1 MNITENKR
9 PYKLPEP
16 LYCEPDD
23 EITMELVNKYIR
35 LHEERLPR
43 YRYLENLYKGFH
55 NIFMQPEK
63 ENWKPDNRLAVNFP
77 KYITDIFLGFGYGIP
92 IKKHHPDKATNE
104 VFKDFDHRNGIVDHE
119 FELIKNVCKFG
130 HAFEYFYQ
138 DEEAH
143 TRVARNTP
151 IEAFVVYEN
160 TLRKKARFA
169 VRYGYDDSGATK
181 YGEVLEC
188 DKIREFKGDIFTE
201 NSEKPNAYGKIPIV
215 EWVMN
220 EERMSLFESIAG
232 LTEVFNK
239 TIAEKAND
247 VDSFSEAYL
256 VILGAEVDDEGIYR
270 IRDNRIINMYGTDNA
285 KDILVQFL
293 TKPTADDT
301 QENLLDRMEAL
312 IHKISMI
319 IDISNEN
326 FGNSTGEALAHKLLP
341 TSNVVKFFNRK
352 IEKSL
357 KKRYKL
363 FCCIPAN
370 IADKNAW
377 EDIEFK
383 FSENLPKNIK
393 NEAETAK
400 SLEGVT
406 SKETQLSVLSIVDDV
421 SEEIKKI
428 KKEEDEAR
436 KEAEKISSGIL
447 GFGAAANKAATTEE
461 NSATEEGLNN
471 EQ

>member
-23 EITMELVNKYIR
+23 VITMELVNKYIR

-55 NIFMQPEK
+55 NIFLQPEK

-77 KYITDIFLGFGYGIP
+77 KYVTDIFMGFGYGIP

-104 VFKDFDHRNGIVDHE
+104 VFKDFDRRNGIVDHE

-143 TRVARNTP
+143 TRIARNTP

-169 VRYGYDDSGATK
+169 VRYGYDETGAIK

-188 DKIREFKGDIFTE
+188 DKIREFKGDMFTV
-201 NSEKPNAYGKIPIV
+201 NGEKPNHYGKIPIV

-256 VILGAEVDDEGIYR
+256 VILGAEVDDDGIYR

-301 QENLLDRMEAL
+301 QENLLNRMEAL
-312 IHKISMI
+312 VHKISMI

-436 KEAEKISSGIL
+436 KEAEKISNGIL
-447 GFGAAANKAATTEE
+447 GFGAAENHAAATEE
-461 NSATEEGLNN
+461 NPATEEGLRN

>member
-1 MNITENKR
+1 MNLTENKR

-55 NIFMQPEK
+55 NIFLQPEK
-63 ENWKPDNRLAVNFP
+63 EQWKPDNRLAVNFP
-77 KYITDIFLGFGYGIP
+77 KYVTDIFMGFGYGIP

-104 VFKDFDHRNGIVDHE
+104 VFKDFDRRNGMVDHE
-119 FELIKNVCKFG
+119 FEMIKNVCKFG

-160 TLRKKARFA
+160 TLRRKARFA
-169 VRYGYDDSGATK
+169 VRYGYDETGAVK

-188 DKIREFKGDIFTE
+188 DKIRNFKGDIFTE
-201 NSEKPNAYGKIPIV
+201 GGESKNPYGKIPIV

-247 VDSFSEAYL
+247 VDAFAEAYL
-256 VILGAEVDDEGIYR
+256 VVLGAEVDDEGVYR

-363 FCCIPAN
+363 FCCIQAN

-393 NEAETAK
+393 NEAETAAA
-400 SLEGVT
+400 LEGIV
-406 SKETQLSVLSIVDDV
+406 SEETQLSVLSIVSDV
-421 SEEIKKI
+421 SEEIKK
-428 KKEEDEAR
+428 KRKEEEEAR
-436 KEAEKISSGIL
+436 KEAEKRSGGIL
-447 GFGAAANKAATTEE
+447 GFGEHTEE

-471 EQ
+471 GQ

>member
-1 MNITENKR
+1 MNLTENKR

-16 LYCEPDD
+16 LYCEPDE
-23 EITMELVNKYIR
+23 EITIDFVNKYIR

-55 NIFMQPEK
+55 NIFLQPEK
-63 ENWKPDNRLAVNFP
+63 EQWKPDNRLAVNFP
-77 KYITDIFLGFGYGIP
+77 KYVTDIFMGFGYGIP
-92 IKKHHPDKATNE
+92 IKKHHPDEKTNE
-104 VFKDFDHRNGIVDHE
+104 VFKDFDRRNGIIDHE
-119 FELIKNVCKFG
+119 FEMIKNVCKFG

-138 DEEAH
+138 DEDAH

-151 IEAFVVYEN
+151 IEAFIVYEN
-160 TLRKKARFA
+160 TLRRKARCA
-169 VRYGYDDSGATK
+169 IRYGYDETGAVK
-181 YGEVLEC
+181 FGEVLEC
-188 DKIREFKGDIFTE
+188 DKVREFKGDLFTE
-201 NSEKPNAYGKIPIV
+201 GGEKSNPYSKIPIV

-247 VDSFSEAYL
+247 VDAFAEAYL
-256 VILGAEVDDEGIYR
+256 LILGAELDENGVYK

-319 IDISNEN
+319 VDISNEN
-326 FGNSTGEALAHKLLP
+326 FGNSTGEALGHKLLP

-370 IADKNAW
+370 IANKDAW
-377 EDIEFK
+377 EDIEFT

-406 SKETQLSVLSIVDDV
+406 SKETQLSVLSIVPDV

-428 KKEEDEAR
+428 EKEEDEAR
-436 KEAEKISSGIL
+436 KKAEKMSNSIL
-447 GFGAAANKAATTEE
+447 GFGTTTED
-461 NSATEEGLNN
+461 NPATEEGLRN

>member
-1 MNITENKR
+1 MKSTENKR

-16 LYCEPDD
+16 LYCEPD
-23 EITMELVNKYIR
+23 EEVTMELVNKYIR

-55 NIFMQPEK
+55 NIFFQPEK
-63 ENWKPDNRLAVNFP
+63 EEWKPDNRLAVNFP
-77 KYITDIFLGFGYGIP
+77 KYITDIFMGFGYGIP

-104 VFKDFDHRNGIVDHE
+104 VFKDFDRRNGMVDHE
-119 FELIKNVCKFG
+119 FEMIKNVCKFG

-169 VRYGYDDSGATK
+169 VRYGYDETGSTK

-201 NSEKPNAYGKIPIV
+201 NSEKNNAYGKIPIV

-247 VDSFSEAYL
+247 VDAFAEAYL

-370 IADKNAW
+370 IANKNAW

-421 SEEIKKI
+421 SEELKKI

-447 GFGAAANKAATTEE
+447 GFGTATENAAATEE
-461 NSATEEGLNN
+461 NPATEERLNN

>member
-1 MNITENKR
+1 MNEKKR

-16 LYCEPDD
+16 LFCEPDE
-23 EITMELVNKYIR
+23 EITMELVNKYIK

-55 NIFMQPEK
+55 NIFLQPEK
-63 ENWKPDNRLAVNFP
+63 EKWKPDNRLAVNFP
-77 KYITDIFLGFGYGIP
+77 KYITDIFMGFGYGIP
-92 IKKHHPDKATNE
+92 IKKHHPDKKTNDIIQ
-104 VFKDFDHRNGIVDHE
+104 DFDRRNGIIDHE
-119 FELIKNVCKFG
+119 FEMIKNVCKFG

-160 TLRKKARFA
+160 TLRKKARFS
-169 VRYGYDDSGATK
+169 VRYGYDETGAVK
-181 YGEVLEC
+181 YGEVHLC
-188 DKIREFKGDIFTE
+188 DVTKPFKGDAFIE
-201 NSEKPNAYGKIPIV
+201 SEETPNPYGKLPIV

-220 EERMSLFESIAG
+220 EERMSLFESIVG
-232 LTEVFNK
+232 LTESFNK
-239 TIAEKAND
+239 TIGEKAND
-247 VDSFSEAYL
+247 IDAFAEAYL
-256 VILGAEVDDEGIYR
+256 VILGAEIDKDGVHR
-270 IRDNRIINMYGTDNA
+270 IRDDRLINVYGTDDA

-293 TKPTADDT
+293 TKPTADAT
-301 QENLLDRMEAL
+301 QENFLDRMEAL
-312 IHKISMI
+312 IHKVSMI

-341 TSNVVKFFNRK
+341 TSNLVKFFNRK
-352 IEKSL
+352 ITKSL

-383 FSENLPKNIK
+383 FSENLPKNVK
-393 NEAETAK
+393 NEAETAAA
-400 SLEGVT
+400 LEGVT
-406 SKETQLSVLSIVDDV
+406 SKETQLSVLSIVEDV
-421 SEEIKKI
+421 SEEMEKI

-436 KEAEKISSGIL
+436 KEAEKISGGIL
-447 GFGAAANKAATTEE
+447 GFGTVATTEE
-461 NSATEEGLNN
+461 SSATEGDNSGN
-471 EQ
+471 AVVK

>member
-9 PYKLPEP
+9 PYKLPKP
-16 LYCEPDD
+16 LYCEPDE

-43 YRYLENLYKGFH
+43 YRYLENLYEGFH
-55 NIFMQPEK
+55 NIFLQPEK

-77 KYITDIFLGFGYGIP
+77 KYITDIFMGFGYGIP

-104 VFKDFDHRNGIVDHE
+104 AIKDFDRRNGMIDHE
-119 FELIKNVCKFG
+119 FEMIKNVCKFG

-160 TLRKKARFA
+160 TLRRKARFA
-169 VRYGYDDSGATK
+169 VRYGYDEAGTTK
-181 YGEVLEC
+181 YGEVLMC
-188 DKIREFKGDIFTE
+188 DAIKQFKGDIFTE
-201 NSEKPNAYGKIPIV
+201 NGEATNPYGKIPIV

-239 TIAEKAND
+239 TVAEKAND
-247 VDSFSEAYL
+247 VDAFAEAYL
-256 VILGAEVDDEGIYR
+256 VILGAEVDEDGIYR

-301 QENLLDRMEAL
+301 QENLLNRMEAL

-352 IEKSL
+352 ITKSL

-393 NEAETAK
+393 NEAETAQA
-400 SLEGVT
+400 LEGVT

-421 SEEIKKI
+421 SEEMKKI
-428 KKEEDEAR
+428 KKEEEEAR

-447 GFGAAANKAATTEE
+447 GFGSDTKKAATTEE
-461 NSATEEGLNN
+461 SSAAETE
-471 EQ
+471 QKVQQ

>member
-1 MNITENKR
+1 MSNKTR

-16 LYCEPDD
+16 LFCEPGE
-23 EITMELVNKYIR
+23 EITIELVNKYIR

-55 NIFMQPEK
+55 NIFLLPEK

-77 KYITDIFLGFGYGIP
+77 KYVTDIFMGFGYGIP
-92 IKKHHPDKATNE
+92 IKKFHPDENVNATIQE
-104 VFKDFDHRNGIVDHE
+104 FDRNNGIIDHE
-119 FELIKNVCKFG
+119 FEMIKNVCKFG

-160 TLRKKARFA
+160 TLRKKAYFA
-169 VRYGYDDSGATK
+169 VRYGYDDTGVVK
-181 YGEVLEC
+181 YGEVLTC
-188 DKIREFKGDIFTE
+188 DKIKQFKGDKFIDGE
-201 NSEKPNAYGKIPIV
+201 EAPNPYGKIPIV

-220 EERMSLFESIAG
+220 EERMSLYESVVG
-232 LTEVFNK
+232 LTEVYNK
-239 TIAEKAND
+239 AIGEKAND
-247 VDSFSEAYL
+247 VDAFAEAYL
-256 VILGAEVDDEGIYR
+256 AILGAEVNEEGIAQ
-270 IRDNRIINMYGTDNA
+270 IRDARIINMFGTDNA

-293 TKPTADDT
+293 QKPTADGT
-301 QENLLDRMEAL
+301 QENLLERTENL
-312 IHKISMI
+312 IHKIAMVT
-319 IDISNEN
+319 DISSES
-326 FGNSTGEALAHKLLP
+326 FGNATGEALAYKLLP
-341 TSNVVKFFNRK
+341 TSNLAKFFNRK
-352 IEKSL
+352 IAKSI

-377 EDIEFK
+377 QDIEITFTP
-383 FSENLPKNIK
+383 NLPKNLAT
-393 NEAETAK
+393 EADTAAK
-400 SLEGVT
+400 LEGIV

-421 SEEIKKI
+421 SEEKKKI
-428 KKEEDEAR
+428 EKEEEEAR
-436 KEAEKISSGIL
+436 KKAEKLNNTVL
-447 GFGAAANKAATTEE
+447 GFGNHNAEHSN
-461 NSATEEGLNN
+461 EEGLNN

>member
-9 PYKLPEP
+9 PYKLPDP
-16 LYCEPDD
+16 LYCEAG
-23 EITMELVNKYIR
+23 EEVTMELVNKYIR

-55 NIFMQPEK
+55 NIFLLPEK

-77 KYITDIFLGFGYGIP
+77 KYITDIFMGFGYGVP
-92 IKKHHPDKATNE
+92 IKRHHPDEKINE
-104 VFKDFDHRNGIVDHE
+104 VFKDFDRRNNIEDHE
-119 FELIKNVCKFG
+119 FEMIKNVCKFG

-160 TLRKKARFA
+160 TLSKKARFA
-169 VRYGYDDSGATK
+169 VRYGYDESGATK
-181 YGEVLEC
+181 YGEVLLCEEV
-188 DKIREFKGDIFTE
+188 KQFKGDMFTE
-201 NSEKPNAYGKIPIV
+201 DGTKPNPYGKIPIV

-247 VDSFSEAYL
+247 VDAFAEAYL
-256 VILGAEVDDEGIYR
+256 VILGAEVDNEGIYR

-301 QENLLDRMEAL
+301 QENLLERMESL

-319 IDISNEN
+319 IDMSNEN
-326 FGNSTGEALAHKLLP
+326 FGNSTGEALAHKLMP

-352 IEKSL
+352 IRKSL

-377 EDIEFK
+377 EDIEFN
-383 FSENLPKNIK
+383 FTQNLPRNVK
-393 NEAETAK
+393 NEAETAQA
-400 SLEGVT
+400 LEGVV
-406 SKETQLSVLSIVDDV
+406 SKETQLSVLSIVEDV

-428 KKEEDEAR
+428 EKEEKEAR
-436 KEAEKISSGIL
+436 EKAEEISNGIL
-447 GFGAAANKAATTEE
+447 GFGTATKNAATTEK
-461 NSATEEGLNN
+461 TKEGLNN
-471 EQ
+471 GQ

>member
-1 MNITENKR
+1 MNLTENKR

-55 NIFMQPEK
+55 NIFLQPEK
-63 ENWKPDNRLAVNFP
+63 EQWKPDNRLAVNFP
-77 KYITDIFLGFGYGIP
+77 KYVTDIFMGFGYGIP
-92 IKKHHPDKATNE
+92 IKKHHPDKTTNE
-104 VFKDFDHRNGIVDHE
+104 VFKDFDRRNGMVDHE
-119 FELIKNVCKFG
+119 FEMIKNVCKFG

-160 TLRKKARFA
+160 TLRRKARFA
-169 VRYGYDDSGATK
+169 VRYGYDETGAVK

-188 DKIREFKGDIFTE
+188 DKIRNFKGDIFTE
-201 NSEKPNAYGKIPIV
+201 GGESKNPYGKIPIV

-247 VDSFSEAYL
+247 VDAFAEAYL
-256 VILGAEVDDEGIYR
+256 VVLGAEVDDEGVYR

-363 FCCIPAN
+363 FCCIQAN

-393 NEAETAK
+393 NEAETAAA
-400 SLEGVT
+400 LEGIV
-406 SKETQLSVLSIVDDV
+406 SEETQLSVLSIVSDV
-421 SEEIKKI
+421 SEEIKK
-428 KKEEDEAR
+428 KRKEEEEAR
-436 KEAEKISSGIL
+436 KKAEKRSGGIL
-447 GFGAAANKAATTEE
+447 GFGTTTDE
-461 NSATEEGLNN
+461 NPATEEGLNN
-471 EQ
+471 GQ

>member
-1 MNITENKR
+1 MNQIENKR

-16 LYCEPDD
+16 LYCEPDE
-23 EITMELVNKYIR
+23 EITMDFVNKYIR

-55 NIFMQPEK
+55 NIFLQPEK
-63 ENWKPDNRLAVNFP
+63 EDWKPDNRLAVNFP
-77 KYITDIFLGFGYGIP
+77 KYITDIFMGFGYGIP
-92 IKKHHPDKATNE
+92 IKRYHPDEATNE
-104 VFKDFDHRNGIVDHE
+104 AIKDFDRRNNMIDHE
-119 FELIKNVCKFG
+119 FEMIKNVCKFG

-151 IEAFVVYEN
+151 IEAFLVYEN
-160 TLRKKARFA
+160 TLRKKARCA
-169 VRYGYDDSGATK
+169 IRYGYNETGAIK

-188 DKIREFKGDIFTE
+188 ERVREFKGDKFTE
-201 NSEKPNAYGKIPIV
+201 DGEKPNPYGKIPFV

-247 VDSFSEAYL
+247 VDSFAEAYL
-256 VILGAEVDDEGIYR
+256 LILGAEVDEEGVYR
-270 IRDNRIINMYGTDNA
+270 IRDERIINMYGTDNA

-301 QENLLDRMEAL
+301 QENLLNRMEAL

-352 IEKSL
+352 ITKSL

-377 EDIEFK
+377 EDIVFQ
-383 FSENLPKNIK
+383 FSENLPRNIK
-393 NEAETAK
+393 NEAETAQA
-400 SLEGVT
+400 LEGIV
-406 SKETQLSVLSIVDDV
+406 SEETQLSVLSIVDDV
-421 SEEIKKI
+421 TEEIKK
-428 KKEEDEAR
+428 KRKEEAEAR
-436 KEAEKISSGIL
+436 KEAEKISGGIL
-447 GFGAAANKAATTEE
+447 GFGTVPKTGQATEE
-461 NSATEEGLNN
+461 NPATEEGLNN

>member
-1 MNITENKR
+1 MNLTENKR
-9 PYKLPEP
+9 PYKLPKP

-43 YRYLENLYKGFH
+43 YRYLENLYEGFH
-55 NIFMQPEK
+55 NIFLQPEK
-63 ENWKPDNRLAVNFP
+63 EQWKPDNRLAVNFP
-77 KYITDIFLGFGYGIP
+77 KYVTDIFMGFGYGIP

-104 VFKDFDHRNGIVDHE
+104 VFKAFDRRNGMVDHE
-119 FELIKNVCKFG
+119 FEMIKNVCKFG

-160 TLRKKARFA
+160 TLRRKARFA
-169 VRYGYDDSGATK
+169 VRYGYDETGAVK

-188 DKIREFKGDIFTE
+188 DKIRNFKGDMFTE
-201 NSEKPNAYGKIPIV
+201 GGESKNLYGKIPIV

-247 VDSFSEAYL
+247 VDAFAEAYL
-256 VILGAEVDDEGIYR
+256 VILGAEVDEEGVYR
-270 IRDNRIINMYGTDNA
+270 IRDDRIINLYGTDNA

-393 NEAETAK
+393 NEAETAAA
-400 SLEGVT
+400 LEGIV
-406 SKETQLSVLSIVDDV
+406 SEETQLSVLSIVSDV
-421 SEEIKKI
+421 SEEIKK
-428 KKEEDEAR
+428 KRKEEEKAR
-436 KEAEKISSGIL
+436 KEAEKLSGGIL
-447 GFGAAANKAATTEE
+447 GFGANAGE

-471 EQ
+471 GQ